1 MCEGQTQ
8 TSDTSAGGY
17 HEQTTSKLKYTLS
30 FFFLRT
36 SNFGG
41 EAVSSYIFLR
51 FKAENV
57 LKMFLNLH
65 DILCI
70 TW

>member
-1 MCEGQTQ
+1 MCEGKTQ

-17 HEQTTSKLKYTLS
+17 HEQTTSKLKYALS
-30 FFFLRT
+30 SFFLRT
-36 SNFGG
+36 SNFGA
-41 EAVSSYIFLR
+41 EAVRSYIFLLS
-51 FKAENV
+51 KAENV

-65 DILCI
+65 DVLCI